1 MPTKPHTRRRGGDQ
15 GFDLGLEGRKPCVGS
30 GGTGPRTLT
39 LKLFVST
46 GIESTG
52 VAEAASQTYRK
63 HFFAKI
69 ESPMG
74 YKEERAPMEKNLLR
88 EENKKRWGGRR
99 CLQLQTQDPSI

>member
-1 MPTKPHTRRRGGDQ
+1 MPTSHITEEGMGNQ
-15 GFDLGLEGRKPCVGS
+15 GFDLGLEGRKPCVES

-52 VAEAASQTYRK
+52 VTEAVSQTYRK
-63 HFFAKI
+63 PFFAKI

-74 YKEERAPMEKNLLR
+74 YKEERAPMEK
-88 EENKKRWGGRR
+88 
-99 CLQLQTQDPSI
+99 TY